1 MEFKKK
7 TKGTPQK
14 WGAFFDGLN
23 YKIKRYLGM
32 DKIKNLTLG
41 EFHSRINK
49 AGYVASEELS
59 ANVFATLYNKP
70 MAGAFLFGYSGSGKT
85 FLPEVIARVAGM
97 KQVFYQCFPNT
108 REEDLMT
115 KLLPS
120 EDTPSGIKIADG
132 PLVQAIETSKEEP
145 VLLIID
151 EWDKT
156 RSSSD
161 SFLLSFLQT
170 GRVHYNGDVHEA
182 NTDNL
187 FVYITMNDERE
198 LSEPLQR
205 RMPRIEFEMLEPR
218 TVAKALSMTHKEHPM
233 LSACIKLYQYAYSTT
248 LNKPVT
254 IQELRQLMDASD
266 ALQGHADW
274 DSLVFQY
281 VTKGNSNHSAIAS
294 SLNMELPD
302 INEHVTEKRREKI
315 STEYFGN
322 LEYDI
327 DFASNKYHDKE
338 VTPNLPE
345 TSAIKIKLGNSKIV
359 NVSPKNP
366 DKVTS
371 ENCYGV
377 FPFTQESYDLLQTIY
392 QHSDDSGKI
401 LDSNGDD
408 FAVVKDDLI
417 YIVRPLRPEDA
428 IILSYWLDKID
439 HQGEITINTKMLKS
453 EAMGIFKNVFYSDEV
468 QYVYPVFAKKDNKQ
482 AVINYIGEQ
491 DNDSHIDVLI
501 ESRDGYKDAVA
512 HVELVGSASD
522 IRGLV
527 DSFAQLGAQAI
538 GFKFAK
544 YGSKL
549 VDVRA
554 LKKRFG
560 DTSYGDNCIP
570 EDVAN
575 TALAYKAHHSG
586 AMHRH
591 KTPKLPLYIFVTD
604 PASRGL
610 YYNIRR
616 SKEIVFNTHEKEKE
630 TYIAENS
637 AIVYS
642 DADSPCVMAVY
653 GEVSPYI
660 EKQICKIT
668 GEKTFKKAI
677 QNHTKSIWTC
687 YASVT
692 LSENVNGLASGGF
705 YNAFGRLLKKVC
717 GQITH
722 KRMSLTFNQNQFDN
736 KGIIEIVE
744 KTSLDAIATFRF
756 REIHLKDR
764 DKLMEVNKRTNYD
777 YSIEYLFEFVDG
789 SDSTLWNDA
798 LQVGRMIQE
807 NILEA

>member
-1 MEFKKK
+1 MKFKEE
-7 TKGTPQK
+7 TKGTPRK
-14 WGAFFDGLN
+14 WGAFFNGLN
-23 YKIKRYLGM
+23 HKIKKYLGM
-32 DKIKNLTLG
+32 DKIKDLTLG
-41 EFHSRINK
+41 EFHSQINK
-49 AGYVASEELS
+49 AGYVASKELS

-85 FLPEVIARVAGM
+85 FLPEVIANISGM

-120 EDTPSGIKIADG
+120 ENTPSGIKIADG
-132 PLVQAIETSKEEP
+132 PLVQAIEISKEEP
-145 VLLIID
+145 VLLLID

-170 GRVHYNGDVHEA
+170 GRVHYNGEVHEA

-205 RMPRIEFEMLEPR
+205 RMPKIEFEMLEPR
-218 TVAKALSMTHKEHPM
+218 TVAKALSMTHNEHPM
-233 LSACIKLYQYAYSTT
+233 LGACIKLYQYAYSTT

-281 VTKGNSNHSAIAS
+281 VTKSNSNHSAIAS
-294 SLNMELPD
+294 SLSVELPD
-302 INEHVTEKRREKI
+302 INEHVTDKKREKLD
-315 STEYFGN
+315 TEYFSN

-327 DFASNKYHDKE
+327 DFTSNKYNDKQ
-338 VTPNLPE
+338 VIPSLPE

-359 NVSPKNP
+359 NVTPKNP

-377 FPFTQESYDLLQTIY
+377 FPFTQESYDLLQTMY
-392 QHSDDSGKI
+392 HYSDDSGKL

-428 IILSYWLDKID
+428 IIISYWLNKID
-439 HQGEITINTKMLKS
+439 HHGEITINTKMLKS
-453 EAMGIFKNVFYSDEV
+453 EALGIFKNVISNDGSQF
-468 QYVYPVFAKKDNKQ
+468 VYPVFAKRDDKQ
-482 AVINYIGEQ
+482 AVINYIGES
-491 DNDSHIDVLI
+491 DNKSHIDVLI
-501 ESRDGYKDAVA
+501 ESRDGYEDFVA
-512 HVELVGSASD
+512 HVEVVGSASY
-522 IRGLV
+522 IRTLMV
-527 DSFAQLGAQAI
+527 EFAKLGSQAI
-538 GFKFAK
+538 GFKFSR

-549 VDVRA
+549 VDVKA
-554 LKKRFG
+554 LENRFG
-560 DTSYGDNCIP
+560 DKSYGDNCIP
-570 EDVAN
+570 EDIAT
-575 TALAYKAHHSG
+575 TAQTYKAHHCG

-591 KTPKLPLYIFVTD
+591 VAPKLPLYIFVTD
-604 PASRGL
+604 PADRNI

-616 SKEIVFNTHEKEKE
+616 SKEVVFNTHEKGKE

-637 AIVYS
+637 VIVYS
-642 DADSPCVMAVY
+642 DADSPCVMAIY
-653 GEVSPYI
+653 GEISPYI

-677 QNHTKSIWTC
+677 QNHTKPIWTC

-692 LSENVNGLASGGF
+692 LSENVNGLVSGGF
-705 YNAFGRLLKKVC
+705 YNAFGRLLKKVS

-722 KRMSLTFNQNQFDN
+722 KRINLSFNQNQFDN
-736 KGIIEIVE
+736 NGIIELID
-744 KTSLDAIATFRF
+744 KSNNNCIALFNF
-756 REIHLKDR
+756 REVALKER
-764 DKLMEVNKRTNYD
+764 DKLIEVNKHTNYD
-777 YSIEYLFEFVDG
+777 FSVEYSFEFVNG
-789 SDSTLWNDA
+789 SDSTLWNDC

-807 NILEA
+807 SILEA